1 MSVLIN
7 KNTKVIVQ
15 GITGKEG
22 SFHAAQCT
30 KYGTNIVAGVTPGK
44 GGQVLEFEGP
54 NGEVVKVPVF
64 NTVEEAVKETQA
76 DASLIFVP
84 PFGAAD
90 AILEAA
96 NAGLKLA
103 VCITEG
109 IPVNDMLKVKRA
121 LESYKDFRYVGPN
134 CPGVITPEECKMGI
148 MPGYIFKKGCVGV
161 VSRSGTLTYEAAY
174 QMTKRGIGQSTVIGI
189 GGDPVPGTTHLD
201 AIKMFN
207 EDPETKAIVLI
218 GEIGGTMEEEAAE
231 YIKKHVK
238 KPVIA
243 YIAGVTAP
251 PGRRMG
257 HAGAI
262 ITGGKGDA
270 KSKMEALRE
279 AGAYVCESPHIIG
292 EMVEKALKEH
302 GII

>member
-1 MSVLIN
+1 LRAI
-7 KNTKVIVQ
+7 KI
-15 GITGKEG
+15 
-22 SFHAAQCT
+22 
-30 KYGTNIVAGVTPGK
+30 
-44 GGQVLEFEGP
+44 LEFEGP

-64 NTVEEAVKETQA
+64 NTVEEAVKETNA

-148 MPGYIFKKGCVGV
+148 MPGYIFKKGCVGI

-174 QMTKRGIGQSTVIGI
+174 QMTRRGIGQSTVIGI

-201 AIKMFN
+201 AVKMFN

-231 YIKKHVK
+231 YIKNHVK

-270 KSKMEALRE
+270 KSKMQALRE